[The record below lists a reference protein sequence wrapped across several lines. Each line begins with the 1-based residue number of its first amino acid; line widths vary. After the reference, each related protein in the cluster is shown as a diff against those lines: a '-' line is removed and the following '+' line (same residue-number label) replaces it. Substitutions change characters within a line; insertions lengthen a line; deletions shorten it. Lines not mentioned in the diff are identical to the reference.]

1 MNRLYK
7 ELRIPSKRESLTQ
20 VERFV
25 EEICDTY
32 YITNSYFGN
41 ILLAIEEAV
50 NNAIVHGNEL
60 DPSKEVFI
68 TFTSQANSLC
78 FTVADEGNGFDIN
91 KLPDPLSADDNA
103 IEHTGKGIF
112 LIRSLAD
119 KVNFNPSGTQVEII
133 FYISSI
139 YQETTLNR
147 ISQLN
152 KYFQKQKTLA
162 K

>member
-7 ELRIPSKRESLTQ
+7 ELRIASRPENLTQ

-25 EEICDTY
+25 EEICDAY

-50 NNAIVHGNEL
+50 KNAIIHGNKL
-60 DPSKEVFI
+60 DPQKEVLI

-78 FTVADEGNGFDIN
+78 FVVTDQGPGFN
-91 KLPDPLSADDNA
+91 TNSLPDPLSADDTA

-112 LIRSLAD
+112 LISSLAD
-119 KVNFNPSGTQVEII
+119 NMKFNPAGNQVEII

-139 YQETTLNR
+139 YHETTLNR

>member
-7 ELRIPSKRESLTQ
+7 ELRIASRPEDLTK

-25 EEICDTY
+25 EEICDAY
-32 YITNSYFGN
+32 YITNSYYGN

-50 NNAIVHGNEL
+50 KNAIVHGNKL
-60 DPSKEVFI
+60 NPAKEVII
-68 TFTSQANSLC
+68 TFTSQTNSLC
-78 FTVADEGNGFDIN
+78 FIISDQGAGFDIN
-91 KLPDPLSADDNA
+91 ALPDPLAVDDAA

-119 KVNFNPSGTQVEII
+119 KMQFNPAGNQVEIV

-139 YQETTLNR
+139 YYETTLNR
-147 ISQLN
+147 ISQVN
-152 KYFQKQKTLA
+152 KYFQKQKALA

>member
-7 ELRIPSKRESLTQ
+7 ELHIASRIENLNQ

-25 EEICDTY
+25 EEICDAY

-50 NNAIVHGNEL
+50 KNAIVHGNKL
-60 DPSKEVFI
+60 DPGKEVLL
-68 TFTSQANSLC
+68 TFTSQANCLC
-78 FTVADEGNGFDIN
+78 FTVADQGEGFNIHQ
-91 KLPDPLSADDNA
+91 LPDPLTVDDTA

-119 KVNFNPSGTQVEII
+119 QMEFSPAGNQVEIK
-133 FYISSI
+133 FFISSL
-139 YQETTLNR
+139 YHETTLNR
-147 ISQLN
+147 IAQLN
-152 KYFQKQKTLA
+152 QYFQKQKSLA

>member
-1 MNRLYK
+1 MNRLHK
-7 ELRIPSKRESLTQ
+7 ELRIASSLENLTQ

-25 EEICDTY
+25 EEICDAY

-50 NNAIVHGNEL
+50 NNAIVHGNRL
-60 DPSKEVFI
+60 DPAKEVLI

-78 FTVADEGNGFDIN
+78 FIIADEGNGFDTN
-91 KLPDPLSADDNA
+91 KLPDPLAADDNA

-119 KVNFNPSGTQVEII
+119 KMQFNLAGNQVEIV